1 MTHTPSPR
9 IYYTNETTEALLR
22 KLDELPFS
30 EEQLASFHP
39 AELET
44 IRQSQSR
51 LLTHPAAGIRRLAT
65 EGSQSRLG
73 GRIVRGSSPVN
84 FTLADGEKV
93 SAAIIGDLVEY
104 PDGSIAH
111 IVTGAGQSYSNLALV
126 GSLLDNGDEIVN
138 TPQGCAVLVLR
149 KGHTW
154 PGDFL
159 PGSEA
164 QR

>member
-1 MTHTPSPR
+1 M
-9 IYYTNETTEALLR
+9 
-22 KLDELPFS
+22 
-30 EEQLASFHP
+30 
-39 AELET
+39 
-44 IRQSQSR
+44 
-51 LLTHPAAGIRRLAT
+51 
-65 EGSQSRLG
+65 
-73 GRIVRGSSPVN
+73 N

-104 PDGSIAH
+104 PDASIAH

-149 KGHTW
+149 KGQTW